1 MLDDDG
7 SQLAERMSWQSLVQD
22 HERILGQCECLFSP
36 DPFRIASKPRSVE
49 RTFILAVTLAD
60 HLGIEDEIVD
70 RTAAALSCGYAEC
83 DVVAMRDE
91 LDALRR
97 DWTKFLLAWTPRDLS
112 GEWESFAAAVA
123 TMMPRLVAQVHRETE
138 ILYGPAFGF
147 GVINRG
153 RARVH

>member
-7 SQLAERMSWQSLVQD
+7 SQLAERMSWDSLVQD
-22 HERILGQCECLFSP
+22 HERILGQCERLSLLTQSGSH
-36 DPFRIASKPRSVE
+36 RSHEASNALL
-49 RTFILAVTLAD
+49 ILAVTLAD
-60 HLGIEDEIVD
+60 HLGIEDEMVD

-83 DVVAMRDE
+83 DVVAMHDE

-97 DWTKFLLAWTPRDLS
+97 AWTEFLLAWTPRDLS
-112 GEWESFAAAVA
+112 GEWADFAAAVA

-147 GVINRG
+147 GLINRG